1 MVDGSTISGQ
11 LPVRLAPSVEG
22 YRASREVRAR
32 AAVTGN
38 EETAHNR
45 RSLNRL
51 DLILKTGRPLKDEV
65 PRGYYLDLK
74 V

>member
-1 MVDGSTISGQ
+1 MADASTISGQ
-11 LPVRLAPSVEG
+11 SLVRLAPSAEG
-22 YRASREVRAR
+22 YRASRDVRTR
-32 AAVTGN
+32 AAVTRS

-45 RSLNRL
+45 QALERL